1 METIKACFTVYFED
15 PFWVGI
21 YERVYNNK
29 LEVCKVTFGAEP
41 KDYEVYQFLLQNT
54 YNLKFSTPIENDIKN
69 ILTISNPKRLQRYDR
84 QLPYHARRGY
94 GQQ

>member
-1 METIKACFTVYFED
+1 METIKACFTVYFDE

-54 YNLKFSTPIENDIKN
+54 
-69 ILTISNPKRLQRYDR
+69 
-84 QLPYHARRGY
+84 
-94 GQQ
+94 

>member
-1 METIKACFTVYFED
+1 METIKACFTVYFDD

-54 YNLKFSTPIENDIKN
+54 YTLNVDLEVLYFCQVFIHDFSQEIHYK
-69 ILTISNPKRLQRYDR
+69 
-84 QLPYHARRGY
+84 A
-94 GQQ
+94 

>member
-1 METIKACFTVYFED
+1 METIKACFTVYFDE

-69 ILTISNPKRLQRYDR
+69 ILTISNPKRL
-84 QLPYHARRGY
+84 RRKRLFDE
-94 GQQ
+94 